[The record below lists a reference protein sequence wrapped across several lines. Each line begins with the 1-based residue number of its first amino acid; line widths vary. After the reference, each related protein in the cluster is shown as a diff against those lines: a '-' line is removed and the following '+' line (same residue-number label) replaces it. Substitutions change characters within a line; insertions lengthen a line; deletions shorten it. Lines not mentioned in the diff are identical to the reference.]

1 MQQMRLESL
10 LVNGKKFL
18 LNSVIHLD
26 AQFNQLKCLCAQHLP
41 THLVRLNVD
50 NNRLMSLDLSACE
63 DLTYISA
70 RRNQLEELTSSHIPL
85 SASCILME
93 DNYFNKVQLIDACPS
108 LLTLT
113 VNLYTYNSC
122 LDLSGASR
130 LTRLSLF
137 APSSISPTVILPA
150 SLLSL
155 KMDFRHPASIIMM
168 DAISALPHLRYLEAE
183 HDAFTFT
190 DAFRL
195 PISLRFFIP

>member
-113 VNLYTYNSC
+113 VNLYLYNSC

-130 LTRLSLF
+130 LTRLSLVRTLIDKSDSHF
-137 APSSISPTVILPA
+137 TCKSPLVENGLPA
-150 SLLSL
+150 SCF
-155 KMDFRHPASIIMM
+155 DYHDGCHQCTPAST
-168 DAISALPHLRYLEAE
+168 IS
-183 HDAFTFT
+183 
-190 DAFRL
+190 
-195 PISLRFFIP
+195 